1 MNPTQLPL
9 RDLHL
14 PDPVGW
20 WPPAPGW
27 WVLAAIALAAVAW
40 VVRRWLK
47 DRARARARRHAL
59 SELNRY
65 VEDYSRHGNAVTLG
79 ADISELVRR
88 TMLAYAPREEV
99 AGLTGEAWLAWLDR
113 DLERPVF
120 REGEGRPLIE
130 WPYRDP
136 TADIDR
142 AEVTAFIDAVR
153 LRLKTPVGA
162 PN

>member
-88 TMLAYAPREEV
+88 TMLAYAPRGEV